1 MLSRLAP
8 KRGHACIT
16 ADATITMQ
24 ELVEAKVPINRVLEI
39 TTSKLTTNKFGN
51 AVSSLHRRLQKQ

>member
-39 TTSKLTTNKFGN
+39 TTSKLTTTKGN
-51 AVSSLHRRLQKQ
+51 AVSSLHRKLRNQ

>member
-51 AVSSLHRRLQKQ
+51 SVSSLHRKLRKQ